1 MDIRVSFPG
10 GKRVDAALGGHVV
23 KTDQAEQRGGNG
35 SAPEPFDLFLASLAT
50 CAGAYVL
57 SFCDARGL
65 PSAGIELVQH
75 QHFDEA
81 THRLERVELEVLLP
95 DDFPEKYRAA
105 VLRAAE
111 GCKVKKA
118 LATPPEVLVTG
129 RRLPSSNAPVLAGQI

>member
-23 KTDQAEQRGGNG
+23 KTDQAEQRGGSG

>member
-1 MDIRVSFPG
+1 MDIRITFPG
-10 GKRVDAALGGHVV
+10 GKRVDATVGSHVV
-23 KTDQAEQRGGNG
+23 KTDQVEQRGGNG

-95 DDFPEKYRAA
+95 AAFPEKYRAA

-111 GCKVKKA
+111 GCKVRKA
-118 LATPPEVLVTG
+118 LAAPPEVMVTG
-129 RRLPSSNAPVLAGQI
+129 RTLATSDAPALAPQF

>member
-1 MDIRVSFPG
+1 MDIRITFPG
-10 GKRVDAALGGHVV
+10 GKRVDATLGSHVV
-23 KTDQAEQRGGNG
+23 KTDQAEERGGNG

-65 PSAGIELVQH
+65 PSTGVELVQH

-95 DDFPEKYRAA
+95 ADFPEKYRAA

-118 LATPPEVLVTG
+118 LAAPPEVVVTG
-129 RRLPSSNAPVLAGQI
+129 RTLPSSDSPALAGQV